1 MFNTIFGT
9 KKDTPEPDSNFSRFF
24 VTASSREKKKVFSE
38 AARMANEEQR
48 KLFNARELS
57 EVN

>member
-1 MFNTIFGT
+1 MLSKLFST

-24 VTASSREKKKVFSE
+24 VSASAGEKKKVFSK

-48 KLFNARELS
+48 KFFDAEELS
-57 EVN
+57 EAK